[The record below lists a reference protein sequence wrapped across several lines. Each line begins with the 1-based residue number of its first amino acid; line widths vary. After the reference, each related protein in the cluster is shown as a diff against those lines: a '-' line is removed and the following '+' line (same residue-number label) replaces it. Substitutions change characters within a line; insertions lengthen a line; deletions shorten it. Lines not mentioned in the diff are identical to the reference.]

1 MAPWCATWIPNGGRL
16 AAQVEKKHLC
26 ESDCASNKDCER
38 DAMKCSIEVNF
49 NQCILHIIK
58 IFLSFQRNEW
68 CVKENKC
75 KKSTSN
81 TVFLI
86 EPNENGLLN
95 VILTNN
101 DEWMKCQNM

>member
-1 MAPWCATWIPNGGRL
+1 
-16 AAQVEKKHLC
+16 
-26 ESDCASNKDCER
+26 
-38 DAMKCSIEVNF
+38 MKCSIEVNF

-68 CVKENKC
+68 CVKESKC

-95 VILTNN
+95 ILLTNN

>member
-1 MAPWCATWIPNGGRL
+1 
-16 AAQVEKKHLC
+16 
-26 ESDCASNKDCER
+26 
-38 DAMKCSIEVNF
+38 MKCSNEVNF

-58 IFLSFQRNEW
+58 FFLSFQRNEW
-68 CVKENKC
+68 CEKENKC
-75 KKSTSN
+75 TKSTSN

-95 VILTNN
+95 VLLTNN

>member
-1 MAPWCATWIPNGGRL
+1 
-16 AAQVEKKHLC
+16 
-26 ESDCASNKDCER
+26 
-38 DAMKCSIEVNF
+38 MKCSIEVNF

-68 CVKENKC
+68 CVKEKKC
-75 KKSTSN
+75 KQSTSN

-95 VILTNN
+95 VLLTNN
-101 DEWMKCQNM
+101 DEWMKCQNV

>member
-26 ESDCASNKDCER
+26 ESDCTSMKDCKR

-49 NQCILHIIK
+49 NQCILHIIN
-58 IFLSFQRNEW
+58 FLSFQRNEW